1 MGRIQPT
8 PLGLFSHVNPPQD
21 AVGDMDAESLQKLQV
36 PRIMAMFQIFAGET
50 PW

>member
-36 PRIMAMFQIFAGET
+36 PVSDHGDVPDFCWR
-50 PW
+50 